1 MSVRQALLV
10 LNAVA
15 IGVIVIVIAARVLSL
30 RRNPEPAP
38 PPNKTPFL
46 ADEDLEGRRVERVL
60 GLGLLLSA
68 VLALTLPI
76 YFLVEPDRQV
86 RGEKDF
92 DDDSLERGAA
102 LFANEA
108 SPAFDPTRSLLCADC
123 HSVEGEGGTAPFTIK
138 PEDPSCDPDA
148 EITEETPQP
157 CRPVRVSWQA
167 PALNLAGLRYD
178 RAQLTQI
185 ITYGRPGT
193 PMPAWG
199 VASGEGVLNEQGI
212 DDLVNYVESLKISP
226 DQAKKESTKQL
237 AEARDMARA
246 DVSDAEQAVT
256 DAQAAL
262 AAAPPEEQA
271 DAQETRDEAQATLA
285 AAIAWRDQV
294 LVADDGEL
302 LFQFQCA
309 RCHTKGWSYYD
320 PLDPDA
326 APPPGPMGGGAF
338 GPNLTGGAEARQF
351 PGATGIEQ
359 QILFVAQGV
368 APNKP
373 YGVRGISS
381 GRMPHFNETL
391 TEEQIRQIVDY
402 ERSL

>member
-15 IGVIVIVIAARVLSL
+15 IGVIIIVIAARVISL
-30 RRNPEPAP
+30 RRNPEPTPA
-38 PPNKTPFL
+38 PNKTPFL
-46 ADEDLEGRRVERVL
+46 DDGDLEGRRLERV
-60 GLGLLLSA
+60 GG
-68 VLALTLPI
+68 LALLCTVVIALALPI

-86 RGEKDF
+86 SLDADF
-92 DDDSLERGAA
+92 EEDSAERGAV

-108 SPAFDPTRSLLCADC
+108 SPAFDPTRSLLCANC
-123 HSVEGEGGTAPFTIK
+123 HGVDGQGGTAPFTIK
-138 PEDPSCDPDA
+138 PEDPSCDPNA
-148 EITEETPQP
+148 EITEATPVE
-157 CRPVRVSWQA
+157 CRPVRVNWTA
-167 PALNLAGLRYD
+167 PPLDVAGLRYD
-178 RAQLTQI
+178 RAALTQI

-199 VASGEGVLNEQGI
+199 VVSGEGVLNEQSI
-212 DDLVNYVESLKISP
+212 DDLVNYVESLQISP
-226 DQAKKESTKQL
+226 DKAKARFST
-237 AEARDMARA
+237 EAIRKKAQEDA
-246 DVSDAEQAVT
+246 DDAQTAVEE
-256 DAQAAL
+256 AQAAL
-262 AAAPPEEQA
+262 AAAPTDQQEAAQEALATAQQQA
-271 DAQETRDEAQATLA
+271 DATAGYNAQVQAT
-285 AAIAWRDQV
+285 
-294 LVADDGEL
+294 ADGAL
-302 LFQFQCA
+302 LFQAQCA

-326 APPPGPMGGGAF
+326 APLPGPMGGGAF

-368 APNKP
+368 APNKA
-373 YGVRGISS
+373 YGVRGIAS

-402 ERSL
+402 ERTL